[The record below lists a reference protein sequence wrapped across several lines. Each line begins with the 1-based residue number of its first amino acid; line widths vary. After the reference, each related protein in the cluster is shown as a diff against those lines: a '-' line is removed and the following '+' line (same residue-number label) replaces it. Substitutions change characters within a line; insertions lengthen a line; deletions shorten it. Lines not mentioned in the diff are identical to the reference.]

1 MPSWRGGRVAEGC
14 GFQIPSPRRHFRVRV
29 LLPQPGSAVSA
40 MRLRWRVCKGPLR
53 NAALG
58 PGNDLAGP
66 TSDCAGFGP
75 TRPLFPDS
83 RTALKPGFLPNL
95 ICLIEV
101 LICACEINDPFNQR

>member
-1 MPSWRGGRVAEGC
+1 
-14 GFQIPSPRRHFRVRV
+14 
-29 LLPQPGSAVSA
+29 

-101 LICACEINDPFNQR
+101 LICACEINDPFNQRDYCNYG